1 MKRILLFV
9 CLAAALRMT
18 GLMPFSGND
27 VADLVPVEALTV
39 DWKRGQVVLDSGESQ
54 GYGADWAEALED
66 LHRGADGT
74 VFLGTA
80 EQVVLSEAAVRL
92 LPDVI
97 RSQQLRP
104 AAVICVCTGPLPKP
118 KDAAAYL
125 SAHDAG
131 MTIQKVRA
139 AMVRGEGVALPVLR
153 NTEGG
158 LRLNG
163 SKNR

>member
-1 MKRILLFV
+1 
-9 CLAAALRMT
+9 
-18 GLMPFSGND
+18 
-27 VADLVPVEALTV
+27 
-39 DWKRGQVVLDSGESQ
+39 
-54 GYGADWAEALED
+54 
-66 LHRGADGT
+66 
-74 VFLGTA
+74 
-80 EQVVLSEAAVRL
+80 
-92 LPDVI
+92 
-97 RSQQLRP
+97 
-104 AAVICVCTGPLPKP
+104 VICVCTGPLPKP

-131 MTIQKVRA
+131 MTIQKVQA